1 MKLSSNLIC
10 HWNDE
15 NNFPYNLLL
24 KDRHVSK
31 FHKTSANNSSANI
44 KLSKTQPF

>member
-1 MKLSSNLIC
+1 MKLSSNMIC
-10 HWNDE
+10 HSNE

-31 FHKTSANNSSANI
+31 LHKTSANNSSANV